1 MWSTIS
7 PPGSAIPTCRSTKA
21 RRSSAT
27 WRRRDYGRSHGV
39 LHRHH
44 GLHRVQS
51 VRGRVQGM
59 EPAPGRERRHPG
71 AERRQ
76 LRQPPPAGR
85 HPLAARPLHRAV
97 QGPLRRPLVDDERR
111 VQALRPGG
119 MPGSV
124 PDRRHHPHRVRHGG
138 DPVRRLQ
145 RMSRVHRRLP
155 VRRHRHQS
163 GVWHGAEVHPLL
175 RPAQGGARARVLEGV
190 SHGLDPVRLDRRAA
204 DEGAEARRPAQVAGR
219 QGGAVWRRPE
229 GVARR
234 AQFGLPAGCR
244 TRCVRATAQAATA
257 EPQTRQ
263 DRRLLG
269 GERGR
274 PWRLGPGRPAQ
285 APDGRH
291 GRAGSGG
298 IELMSDT
305 FFSGAPHWAWLIILY
320 FFVGGIA
327 GGACLL
333 AAVVDWFGGPEDR
346 PVVRTGYNVAAWGA
360 ILSAALL
367 TIDLGRPLRFWHMLF
382 QSANVPALM
391 FKGWSPIS
399 FGAWAL
405 LLFGLFAVLSAL
417 GGMAEEGRLHNAA
430 LRAVGGAVRGGLA
443 KVVGGVAGL
452 LGVFI
457 AGYTGILL
465 SVTNRP
471 IWADSPW
478 LRALVVA
485 SGASTGAAA
494 LILLAP
500 GRGATE
506 QSLGR
511 LSAFDTKA
519 LLVELLVLVL
529 FLASLGSVN
538 RVWIGFWGLV
548 LLVGV
553 VGLGILAP
561 LRLHLQ
567 RRPLA
572 SAAKLVL
579 LGGFLLRLATIF
591 VSEGIEHYRV
601 TAGM

>member
-27 WRRRDYGRSHGV
+27 WRRRDYGRSHGI

-76 LRQPPPAGR
+76 LRQHPPAGR

-163 GVWHGAEVHPLL
+163 GVWHRAEVHPLL

-204 DEGAEARRPAQVAGR
+204 DARAEARRPAQVAGR
-219 QGGAVWRRPE
+219 QGGVVRRRPE
-229 GVARR
+229 WRAGR
-234 AQFGLPAGCR
+234 AQLVLPARGPAGG
-244 TRCVRATAQAATA
+244 VRAAAQPAAA
-257 EPQTRQ
+257 DAQPRQ
-263 DRRLLG
+263 EFFLLP

-274 PWRLGPGRPAQ
+274 PRGAGARRPAQ

-291 GRAGSGG
+291 ARPGRGG

-305 FFSGAPHWAWLIILY
+305 FFSGAPHWAWLIVL
-320 FFVGGIA
+320 
-327 GGACLL
+327 
-333 AAVVDWFGGPEDR
+333 DWFGKPEDR
-346 PVVRTGYNVAAWGA
+346 PVIRTGYDLAAWGA
-360 ILSAALL
+360 ILSGALL
-367 TIDLGRPLRFWHMLF
+367 TIDLGRPLRFWHMRF
-382 QSANVPALM
+382 QSENFPVVM
-391 FKGWSPIS
+391 FKAWSPIS
-399 FGAWAL
+399 FGAWAI
-405 LLFGLFAVLSAL
+405 LLFGLFSVLSAL
-417 GGMAEEGRLHNAA
+417 GARAEEGRLQTRA
-430 LRAVGGAVRGGLA
+430 LRAVGGVVRGGLA
-443 KVVGGVAGL
+443 KLVSGVGGL
-452 LGVFI
+452 LGFFV

-478 LRALVVA
+478 LGALFVG

-506 QSLGR
+506 RSLQW
-511 LSAFDTKA
+511 LSTFDARA
-519 LLVELLVLVL
+519 LMVELLVLIL
-529 FLASLGSVN
+529 FITSLGAVN
-538 RVWIGFWGLV
+538 RVWVSFWGFL

-561 LRLHLQ
+561 LRLHAQ
-567 RRPLA
+567 RRPVA
-572 SAAKLVL
+572 NAARLVL
-579 LGGFLLRLATIF
+579 VGGFLLRLATMLA
-591 VSEGIEHYRV
+591 SEGIDRYRIA
-601 TAGM
+601 AGM